1 MADLWI
7 CQSFYKKRWKKKEE
21 NAIMFRK
28 GGKMEQDSK
37 VLIFIKAIFMAIF
50 YSFMGICV
58 ATIVASVSMEG
69 YREHPMLWTFLAAL
83 FTIPFC
89 VMQLNREG
97 YLEKEKVWEWKN
109 SQVIEWI
116 VLVLFSI
123 SSCIALNY
131 WITISGLMKIFQGFD
146 KVAQTIYTGKLL
158 EEFLAVV
165 LAAPLVEE
173 LIFRG
178 LAYQGFQRL
187 WKKQTAM
194 VASALFF
201 GIYHRNIVQ
210 GLYAFFIGLLLVYVF
225 EWFGTIRAAILFHIA
240 ANAAS
245 VVMTEC
251 LDLRFLEK
259 DFGALFV
266 FTMFFTIVGIGS
278 FGWLHSRKKNLIK
291 N

>member
-1 MADLWI
+1 
-7 CQSFYKKRWKKKEE
+7 
-21 NAIMFRK
+21 
-28 GGKMEQDSK
+28 
-37 VLIFIKAIFMAIF
+37 
-50 YSFMGICV
+50 
-58 ATIVASVSMEG
+58 
-69 YREHPMLWTFLAAL
+69 
-83 FTIPFC
+83 
-89 VMQLNREG
+89 
-97 YLEKEKVWEWKN
+97 
-109 SQVIEWI
+109 
-116 VLVLFSI
+116 
-123 SSCIALNY
+123 
-131 WITISGLMKIFQGFD
+131 MKIFQGFD

>member
-1 MADLWI
+1 M
-7 CQSFYKKRWKKKEE
+7 
-21 NAIMFRK
+21 
-28 GGKMEQDSK
+28 GQDSK
-37 VLIFIKAIFMAIF
+37 ILIFIKAIFMAIF

-58 ATIVASVSMEG
+58 ATIAASVSMET
-69 YREHPMLWTFLAAL
+69 YKAHPMLWTFLAGV

-89 VMQLNREG
+89 IIQLGREG
-97 YLEKEKVWEWKN
+97 YLAKEKAWKWEAY
-109 SQVIEWI
+109 SAVEWI
-116 VLVLFSI
+116 VLILLSI

-131 WITISGLMKIFQGFD
+131 WITISGLMNIFRGFD
-146 KVAQTIYTGKLL
+146 KIAQTIYTGNLL

-165 LAAPLVEE
+165 LVAPFVEE

-187 WKKQTAM
+187 WKKRTAM
-194 VASALFF
+194 VVSALFF

-210 GLYAFFIGLLLVYVF
+210 GIYAFLIGLLLVYVY
-225 EWFGTIRAAILFHIA
+225 ERFGTIRAAILFHIA

-245 VVMTEC
+245 VIMTEC
-251 LDLRFLEK
+251 LDLSFLEK
-259 DFGALFV
+259 NFWALFV

-278 FGWLHSRKKNLIK
+278 FYWLHSGRKNLIK